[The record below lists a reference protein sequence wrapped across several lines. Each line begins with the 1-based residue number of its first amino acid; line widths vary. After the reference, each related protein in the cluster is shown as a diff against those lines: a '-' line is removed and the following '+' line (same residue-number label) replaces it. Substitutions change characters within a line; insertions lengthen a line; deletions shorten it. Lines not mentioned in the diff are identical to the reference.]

1 MFFGGYGFAG
11 APEGPVRR
19 RSQRADLPGFVVG
32 AVVGAAIVAVV
43 TVMAIGAV
51 VPVVAVG
58 GCGPVE
64 DAAESPVLPVAV
76 ERVEVREH
84 GLVEQPGPDDEEC
97 PVHIVVDD
105 ARVGDDL
112 HRRAVDDDHIVLI
125 PEDGDRIG
133 EAPVGEQLN
142 RVRRDGSR
150 RKSVRYRHRV
160 LRTDNHIVHIGDDP
174 SEIVA
179 KARLRRADKLG
190 ERAVAQVAVDGQ
202 NTLTLDGK
210 ADGQVGRHEG
220 LARARVERSDGDD
233 LASWLAH
240 HELEVG
246 AEHPERLV
254 DHIAVAV
261 TDHDGIGST
270 EGFPLS
276 DRLGGSLGRERNLA
290 GERHGDSLEVAA
302 GAHLRVGRHQQI
314 DDPGRNHQTQEK
326 RHHHDLHGLRGDRE
340 YS

>member
-1 MFFGGYGFAG
+1 MVLPA
-11 APEGPVRR
+11 RR

-51 VPVVAVG
+51 VAVG
-58 GCGPVE
+58 GRGPVE

-84 GLVEQPGPDDEEC
+84 GLVELPGPDDEEC
-97 PVHIVVDD
+97 PVHMVVDD

-133 EAPVGEQLN
+133 EAPAGEQLS

-174 SEIVA
+174 GEIVA
-179 KARLRRADKLG
+179 EAGLRRADKLG

-202 NTLTLDGK
+202 HAPALDGE

-220 LARARVERSDGDD
+220 LARARAERSDGDD
-233 LASWLAH
+233 LAPGLAH

-254 DHIAVAV
+254 GHVAAALA
-261 TDHDGIGST
+261 DHDGIGPAEGLPPT
-270 EGFPLS
+270 ERPGAGA
-276 DRLGGSLGRERNLA
+276 GGERDLA
-290 GERHGDSLEVAA
+290 GKRHGDSLEVAA
-302 GAHLRVGRHQQI
+302 RAHLGVGRHQQI
-314 DDPGRNHQTQEK
+314 DDPGRNHQTQQE
-326 RHHHDLHGLRGDRE
+326 RRHHDLHGLRGHRE